1 MSSLLLLTSLL
12 ILLHLFKKYLSLG
25 ILNAPHSTVI
35 TTTVL
40 VVYTINRSDLANSVH
55 KFSGTLL
62 LNLDKPNLLLIKI
75 LLVVGI
81 TTLVLITIYNTPWQK
96 LVGFIKLL
104 ALFIICTVVIIY
116 CKLNEVFSVGFTDL
130 PKWFITSLT
139 TLIYIS
145 SSYKNIRTYINRVPK
160 Y

>member
-1 MSSLLLLTSLL
+1 MSSLLLLTGLL
-12 ILLHLFKKYLSLG
+12 MLLHLCKKYLSLG
-25 ILNAPHSTVI
+25 ILNALHSTVI
-35 TTTVL
+35 TTTTL

-81 TTLVLITIYNTPWQK
+81 TTLVLTTTYNMPRQK
-96 LVGFIKLL
+96 LVEFIRLL
-104 ALFIICTVVIIY
+104 TLFITCTVIIIY
-116 CKLNEVFSVGFTDL
+116 GKLNEVFSVGFTDL
-130 PKWFITSLT
+130 PKWLIASLT
-139 TLIYIS
+139 TFVYIS
-145 SSYKNIRTYINRVPK
+145 SSYKNIHTYINRVPK

>member
-12 ILLHLFKKYLSLG
+12 MLLHLFKKYLSLG
-25 ILNAPHSTVI
+25 ILNAPHSMVI
-35 TTTVL
+35 TTTIL

-81 TTLVLITIYNTPWQK
+81 TTLVLTTIYNTPRQK
-96 LVGFIKLL
+96 LVEFIKLL
-104 ALFIICTVVIIY
+104 ALFIICTVVIVY

-130 PKWFITSLT
+130 PKWLITSLT
-139 TLIYIS
+139 TLVYIS
-145 SSYKNIRTYINRVPK
+145 SNYKNICTYINRVPK